1 VIEVGTTDGRI
12 VRTIILEEPE
22 DSVLGL
28 VECLRCGLKAVIH
41 TSSAAD
47 IANEVLKFSIGHA
60 CIQSD

>member
-1 VIEVGTTDGRI
+1 VIEVGTPDGRI

-41 TSSAAD
+41 KGPAAD
-47 IANEVLKFSIGHA
+47 IASEVLKFSMGHA